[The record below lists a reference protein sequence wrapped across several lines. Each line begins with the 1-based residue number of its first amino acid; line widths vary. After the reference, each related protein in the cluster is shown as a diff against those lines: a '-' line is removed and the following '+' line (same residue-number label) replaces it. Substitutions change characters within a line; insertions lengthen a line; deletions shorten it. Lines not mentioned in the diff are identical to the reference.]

1 MSTPNTFESM
11 NSIYKEAYA
20 DKVKDLIPEGVKL
33 YNMVPFQ
40 SAEKQ
45 PGDNYVQPVTLG

>member
-1 MSTPNTFESM
+1 MSSTNDFETM
-11 NSIYKEAYA
+11 NAIYKEAYA

-33 YNMVPFQ
+33 VNMIEFM

-45 PGDNYVQPVTLG
+45 GGNLK